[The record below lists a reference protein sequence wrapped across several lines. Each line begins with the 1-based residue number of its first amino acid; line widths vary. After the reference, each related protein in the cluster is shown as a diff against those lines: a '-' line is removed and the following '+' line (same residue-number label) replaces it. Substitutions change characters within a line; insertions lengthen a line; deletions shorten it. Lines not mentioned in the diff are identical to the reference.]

1 MGRLAL
7 SAAAAAALGLLAA
20 LPAAAHHGWSGQR
33 SDQVDVTGTVESAL
47 SFNGAHAAM
56 QIRDADG
63 NLWDV
68 TLAPSGRTQRA
79 GLDEDTIPVGATV
92 TVRGNRNSDSS
103 RYEIK
108 TVRVTHDGM
117 NYDVYPNRIS

>member
-1 MGRLAL
+1 MNRLVL
-7 SAAAAAALGLLAA
+7 SAAAAVSIGLLAA
-20 LPAAAHHGWSGQR
+20 PAAAHHGWSGQR
-33 SDQVDVTGTVESAL
+33 SDQVEVSGTVEAGV
-47 SFNGAHAAM
+47 SFNGAHATM

-79 GLDEDTIPVGATV
+79 GLAEDTIPVGATV
-92 TVRGNRNSDSS
+92 TVRGNRNSDQS
-103 RYEIK
+103 RHEIK
-108 TVRVTHDGM
+108 TVRVTYDGV